1 MQPLYRIHISLIMTE
16 TKTEQS
22 SVPVRLERARAKGL
36 LGALPDSKAHFI
48 FWPLAIGGLLLDL
61 WSKKAVFDWL
71 GREPSHTVSIIDGF
85 LRFIIA
91 LNDGAAFSTFAG
103 KPYILMSISI
113 VALMVVIGVF
123 LFSGTQYRSIHIALG
138 LFAGGICGNLY
149 DRIFNEGLVR
159 DFIDVYIGNK
169 HWPTF
174 NVADSLLCIGVGLLI
189 VSTFITEKSSQKHA
203 QQHK

>member
-1 MQPLYRIHISLIMTE
+1 MTE
-16 TKTEQS
+16 TKTYES
-22 SVPVRLERARAKGL
+22 SVPPGEEQAPVNRLYS
-36 LGALPDSKAHFI
+36 ALPNFKAHLI
-48 FWPLAIGGLLLDL
+48 FWSLAIGGLLLDL
-61 WSKKAVFDWL
+61 WSKKAAFEWL
-71 GREPSHTVSIIDGF
+71 GQQQSQNVSIIDGF

-91 LNDGAAFSTFAG
+91 LNDGAAFSSFAG
-103 KPYILMSISI
+103 KPYILMAISC
-113 VALMVVIGVF
+113 VALVVVIGVF
-123 LFSGTQYRSIHIALG
+123 LFSGTQHRLIHIALG
-138 LFAGGICGNLY
+138 LFTGGICGNLY
-149 DRIFNEGLVR
+149 DRIFNDGLVR